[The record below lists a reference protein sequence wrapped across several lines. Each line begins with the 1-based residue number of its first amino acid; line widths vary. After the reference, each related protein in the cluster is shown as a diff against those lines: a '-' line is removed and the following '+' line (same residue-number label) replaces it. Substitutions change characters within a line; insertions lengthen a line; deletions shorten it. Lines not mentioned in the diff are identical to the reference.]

1 MSRFFLAA
9 VAFVTLVM
17 SMFELGDVQC
27 VGEPSARE
35 ILVISMARE
44 KGAIPLEMP
53 HTQLGTVQNYSYM
66 MYIYNIIIYKP
77 QIRLVK
83 DH

>member
-1 MSRFFLAA
+1 MAQQRLHGKRVFMSRFFLAA

-53 HTQLGTVQNYSYM
+53 TGYGSKLFIYDV
-66 MYIYNIIIYKP
+66 YI
-77 QIRLVK
+77 
-83 DH
+83 